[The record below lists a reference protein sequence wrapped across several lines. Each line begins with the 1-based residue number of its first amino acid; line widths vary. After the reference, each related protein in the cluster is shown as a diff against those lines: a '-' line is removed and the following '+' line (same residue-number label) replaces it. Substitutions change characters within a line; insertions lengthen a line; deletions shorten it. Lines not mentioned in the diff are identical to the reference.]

1 MEVGSNFDTPQASF
15 STLECYIYISRL
27 NHQLDLEVKNIGQHS
42 ELKIM
47 YDQLHFTNYK
57 P

>member
-15 STLECYIYISRL
+15 STLECYIYISKL
-27 NHQLDLEVKNIGQHS
+27 NYQLDLEVKNIGQHS

-47 YDQLHFTNYK
+47 YDQLHFTNYI